1 MTAAVMTLLTQLK
14 DPKKEVH
21 LIRKGLKAGV
31 IEAFLNQEGF
41 LIKDVLDRLDISAS
55 TYFAKKKSQKA
66 LDTYTT
72 EKFIRLI
79 QVMVKASKIL
89 GEQEAKNWLYRP
101 IPSLGNEVPIDLL
114 DTEAGHR
121 LVEQTLLQVEHGV
134 YG

>member
-1 MTAAVMTLLTQLK
+1 MTAMAMLLIQLK

-21 LIRKGLKAGV
+21 LVRKGIKANV
-31 IEAFLNQEGF
+31 VEVFLNQEGF
-41 LIKDVLDRLDISAS
+41 LLKDVLGRLGISAS

-66 LDTYTT
+66 LDANTT

-79 QVMVKASKIL
+79 QVMLKASKVL
-89 GEQEAKNWLYRP
+89 GSQEAKNWLYRP
-101 IPSLGNEVPIDLL
+101 IPSLGNELPIDLL
-114 DTEAGHR
+114 DTEVGHR